1 MKNIIQKCAVF
12 MVICIAMVLAGCN
25 SGQKEARPSSL
36 SISSSS
42 SSESYY
48 AEQPSFSQEENKLFL
63 VGMTL
68 GINEIEILPVGSE
81 KNLESVPVVVVYYS
95 VSNYSREDI
104 NPYEQWMSHTTVFQ
118 GMDADTTHSLL
129 PASINLKYTDSGEN
143 VVLATDDMG
152 SYAVSFKLE
161 SADLPIGILFESGDK
176 SVQEIATFQISDLTD
191 LPITNSD
198 FESHSNENAGE
209 DNTSKIP
216 SKNESDSPAAP
227 SVPSKA
233 PSNPQTSPSSS
244 VTPESPS
251 VEQEPPKK
259 NEPDTPAE
267 GTDSKSESSQNQGS
281 TITVS
286 QENALEQAKNYLSF
300 SAFSRSGLIDQLE
313 FEGYSTQDA
322 TYAVDHCGANWNE
335 QALKNAKSY
344 LSIMP
349 FSYSGL
355 IEQLEYDQYTSE
367 QAAYGANNCGANWN
381 EQAVKAAKNYLD
393 IMSFSRDKLISQLE
407 YDGFTHEQAV
417 YGVNAAGL

>member
-1 MKNIIQKCAVF
+1 MKNTIQKCAVF
-12 MVICIAMVLAGCN
+12 MVICIAAVLAGCN
-25 SGQKEARPSSL
+25 PGQKEAVPSNPSV
-36 SISSSS
+36 S
-42 SSESYY
+42 SSESQYT
-48 AEQPSFSQEENKLFL
+48 EQPSFSQEENKFFL
-63 VGMTL
+63 GDMTL

-81 KNLESVPVVVVYYS
+81 KNLENVPVVVVYYS
-95 VSNYSREDI
+95 VSNYSGEDI
-104 NPYEQWMSHTTVFQ
+104 NPYDQCMSHTTVFQ

-161 SADLPIGILFESGDK
+161 SADLPIGILFESSDK

-191 LPITNSD
+191 LPITSSD

-216 SKNESDSPAAP
+216 SKNEPDSPVAP
-227 SVPSKA
+227 SAPSKVPSD
-233 PSNPQTSPSSS
+233 PQTSPSTS
-244 VTPESPS
+244 VTPEPPS
-251 VEQEPPKK
+251 VEQQEPPEK

-267 GTDSKSESSQNQGS
+267 GTVSKSESSQNQGS

-300 SAFSRSGLIDQLE
+300 TAFSRSGLIDQLE

-322 TYAVDHCGANWNE
+322 TYAADHCGANWNE

-367 QAAYGANNCGANWN
+367 QAVYGANNCGANWN

-393 IMSFSRDKLISQLE
+393 IMPFSREELISQLE